1 MIDMTCRR
9 AAITYQLVYLLSRRS
24 HPQGRRA
31 LARWSGLGEI
41 TVRQELERLRASGLV
56 EMGKQ
61 GTWLT
66 PSGRER
72 FGELIAA
79 VKAVEEL
86 SLTELALDRF
96 NVGALLAGVGL
107 SPRTLAPSDIWRYRD
122 LAVQEGASGA
132 ILIVVAPEGLK
143 FCDSGEPLAVWNPK
157 DAAYL
162 QESFPGREEGD
173 LIVLVSGAD
182 RRKAHLG
189 LWRIIAEVLFKG

>member
-1 MIDMTCRR
+1 MMTCRR
-9 AAITYQLVYLLSRRS
+9 AAITYQLVYLLSRGAQ
-24 HPQGRRA
+24 PQGRRM

-72 FGELIAA
+72 FEGLIAA

-96 NVGALLAGVGL
+96 NVGALLAGAGPL
-107 SPRTLAPSDIWRYRD
+107 DPAGGIWRYRD

-132 ILIVVAPEGLK
+132 ILIAVAPEGLK
-143 FCDSGEPLAVWNPK
+143 FCDSGELLAARNPK
-157 DAAYL
+157 DAVHL
-162 QESFPGREEGD
+162 QESFPEREAGD
-173 LIVLVSGAD
+173 LLVLVSGPD
-182 RRKAHLG
+182 RRRAHLG
-189 LWRIIAEVLFKG
+189 LWRIIAAILDLPAEAP